1 MCSHDAKATGIRL
14 IFMVVGIFL
23 MVAGCATLSP
33 EQEQDSDISMI
44 TGVEAESKDT
54 AGTVQLQS
62 SGEMDYTSVK
72 QYDPTGVIFYFPK
85 TRLGDI
91 DTGYTPGKGLIKS
104 VDLSSSEDQQNV
116 RMEIR
121 LARDMPYKV
130 DKDDNKFEIKFDERA
145 ESAISRE
152 DATGAVTDEPSG
164 TGSEGEDESGEVEI
178 SEDKG
183 RQQETSRTQQDQE
196 TGAEKKQPEKYEGLA
211 VIEDIEFEAL
221 ESGKSQI
228 ILGTTRPIEYS
239 IERTGDRRLKMSLP
253 DAALPEHMDRRP
265 FITTRFDSAVDR
277 IIPYEAAT
285 DKDAVEIIIEL
296 REDVPYR
303 VEREDGRL
311 IVNVEASEM
320 GPRPYSEAE
329 LPDWRQ
335 VLEEEISR
343 TDEKEQKEA
352 ERTDEEE
359 SDEPKTPSEE
369 EAAAKEVEWLF
380 EKDEY
385 TGEKVALD
393 FYETDIRNVFR
404 ILQQISGKN
413 YAIDPDVQGKVTI
426 TMEKPVPW
434 DQVLDLVMEQN
445 GLGKVEKGDMVR
457 IATKQTLRQEE
468 QERRERIE
476 AYRERKEQQKSMEPL
491 ITEYIPINY
500 ANAQNEVVTHVE
512 DILSDRGKV
521 NVDTRNNQ
529 LILTDTLDRIEKA
542 REVISEIDK
551 VTPQVVIEARIVEI
565 NEDYLKDI
573 GSEFNMAREDIS
585 SSTLSGEYGHTL
597 SMNNSAQSTNTMGFQ
612 FDNIGT
618 PFTLDATLS
627 ALEEQ
632 DNVKIVSS
640 PKIAT
645 LDNKKATITQGFEY
659 PYQTVEDDD
668 VNIEFKDIDLT
679 LEVTPQVTPDERIA
693 LKIYVTKNDIAEQ
706 TQEAPALS
714 TNEAETELLVEDGS
728 TIVIGGI
735 KKDTTNERV
744 VGFPVLKD
752 IPMLGWFFKRQFTQ
766 NEKSELLIFMTPRIV
781 QLEQRNLAA
790 GSDD

>member
-1 MCSHDAKATGIRL
+1 
-14 IFMVVGIFL
+14 
-23 MVAGCATLSP
+23 
-33 EQEQDSDISMI
+33 MI
-44 TGVEAESKDT
+44 TGVEAESKDA
-54 AGTVQLQS
+54 AGTVQIQS

-85 TRLGDI
+85 TQLGDI
-91 DTGYTPGKGLIKS
+91 DREYTPGKGLIKS
-104 VDLSSSEDQQNV
+104 IDLSSSEDQENA

-121 LARDMPYKV
+121 LASDLPYEV
-130 DKDDNKFEIKFDERA
+130 DKGDDKFEIKFSERA
-145 ESAISRE
+145 ESAVSGE
-152 DATGAVTDEPSG
+152 DGTGAVTDEPSG
-164 TGSEGEDESGEVEI
+164 AGSEGADESRRVEI
-178 SEDKG
+178 KG
-183 RQQETSRTQQDQE
+183 DQGSQQETSGTQKARE
-196 TGAEKKQPEKYEGLA
+196 TGEEKQQSEEYEGQA
-211 VIEDIEFEAL
+211 VIEEIEFETL
-221 ESGKSQI
+221 DSGKSQI
-228 ILGTTRPIEYS
+228 ILGTTRQIEYS
-239 IERTGDRRLKMSLP
+239 TERTGDRRLKMSLP

-303 VEREDGRL
+303 VERENGRL
-311 IVNVEASEM
+311 LVNIEASEK
-320 GPRPYSEAE
+320 GPRPYSAAE

-343 TDEKEQKEA
+343 EEEKKDRDESQS
-352 ERTDEEE
+352 DEEDGR
-359 SDEPKTPSEE
+359 DEPKTPSEAE
-369 EAAAKEVEWLF
+369 SAAKEVEWLF

-413 YAIDPDVQGKVTI
+413 YAVDPDVEGRVTI

-445 GLGKVEKGDMVR
+445 GLGKVEKGDMIR
-457 IATKQTLRQEE
+457 IATRQTLRREE
-468 QERRERIE
+468 QERRERME
-476 AYRERKEQQKSMEPL
+476 AYRERQEQQKSLQPL

-500 ANAQNEVVTHVE
+500 ANAEKEVVSHVE

-521 NVDTRNNQ
+521 NVDSRNNQ
-529 LILTDTLDRIEKA
+529 LILTDTLERVEKA
-542 REVISEIDK
+542 REVISKIDK

-565 NEDYLKDI
+565 QEDYLKDI
-573 GSEFNMAREDIS
+573 GTEFSMAREDIS
-585 SSTLSGEYGHTL
+585 SSTLSGEYGHTV
-597 SMNNSAQSTNTMGFQ
+597 SMNNPAETSSNTMGFT

-618 PFTLDATLS
+618 PFTLDAKLS
-627 ALEEQ
+627 AMEEQ

-645 LDNKKATITQGFEY
+645 LDNKEATITQGSEY

-668 VNIEFKDIDLT
+668 VNVEFKDIDLE
-679 LEVTPQVTPDERIA
+679 LKVTPQVTPDERIS
-693 LKIYVTKNDIAEQ
+693 LQIYVEKNDIAEQ
-706 TQEAPALS
+706 TDEAPALS
-714 TNEAETELLVEDGS
+714 TNEAETELLVDDGS

-752 IPMLGWFFKRQFTQ
+752 IPMVGWLFKRQFTE
-766 NEKSELLIFMTPRIV
+766 NEKNELLIFMTPRIV
-781 QLEQRNLAA
+781 QLEQRNMAA
-790 GSDD
+790 DSKD